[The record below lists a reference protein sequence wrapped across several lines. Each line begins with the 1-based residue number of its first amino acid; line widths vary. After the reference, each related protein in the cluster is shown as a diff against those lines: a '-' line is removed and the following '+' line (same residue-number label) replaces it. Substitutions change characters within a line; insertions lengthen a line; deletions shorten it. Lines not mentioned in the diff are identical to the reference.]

1 MAAAV
6 LGLGVMVYTIA
17 GLIILALA
25 IAGCIL
31 LCSGDEIPP
40 PEWREPD
47 EHADLDG
54 PPDNTRLERRD
65 G

>member
-1 MAAAV
+1 
-6 LGLGVMVYTIA
+6 MVYTIA